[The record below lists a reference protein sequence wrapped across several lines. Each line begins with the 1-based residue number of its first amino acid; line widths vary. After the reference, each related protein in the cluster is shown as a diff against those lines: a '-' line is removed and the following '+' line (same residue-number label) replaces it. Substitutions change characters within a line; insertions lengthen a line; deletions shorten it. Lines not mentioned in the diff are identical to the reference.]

1 MDVQI
6 TQQGEEATV
15 AITGRV
21 DANAA
26 LELQKEVDGID
37 PAVKTIV
44 FDMAS
49 MNYISSAGLRVLMAA
64 YKTQTKKQGTIILT
78 HPQESVV
85 DVLAATGFDDIFI
98 IIP

>member
-26 LELQKEVDGID
+26 LELQEKVDGID

-64 YKTQTKKQGTIILT
+64 YK
-78 HPQESVV
+78 VV
-85 DVLAATGFDDIFI
+85 SQMLV
-98 IIP
+98 